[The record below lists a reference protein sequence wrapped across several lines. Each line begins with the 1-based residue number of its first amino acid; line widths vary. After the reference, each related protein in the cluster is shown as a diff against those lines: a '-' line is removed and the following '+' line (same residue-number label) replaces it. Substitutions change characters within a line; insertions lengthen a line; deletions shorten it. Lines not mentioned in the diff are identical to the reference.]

1 MSIVEKAAE
10 KLRTLQSDPDVATL
24 AAVADPAPVAEPAR
38 ATPSIERLHGRSRPV
53 EASAPVEPPWHVDE
67 AALRGVGAT
76 ADEASW
82 RLLDEMRRAK
92 RPLLDNATGKGARPI
107 AHAERIVVTSAVP
120 GEGKTFTTVSLALSL
135 AREPDF
141 EVLLVDGDVPKS
153 DITRRLGLEDRPGLM
168 DVLADESREPS
179 EVVVHTDVPNLLVVP
194 AGGQNALGSE
204 LFGGRRMD
212 YVLEAFGHS
221 RRPRLV
227 VFDSPPLLAI
237 SDAPV
242 LVSHMGQ
249 VVMVVAAGHTRQ
261 QDVRSALE
269 SLAGSQYVGL
279 ILNKS
284 SLPASESHYYGGYYG
299 HHYGKNA

>member
-10 KLRTLQSDPDVATL
+10 KLRTLQSEPDVAPL
-24 AAVADPAPVAEPAR
+24 AAVAESVPVEAPVHVPA
-38 ATPSIERLHGRSRPV
+38 SIERLQVRARAPESP
-53 EASAPVEPPWHVDE
+53 ASTDSPWHVD
-67 AALRGVGAT
+67 AAVLRGIGA
-76 ADEASW
+76 AAEEANW
-82 RLLDEMRRAK
+82 RLLDELRRAK

-120 GEGKTFTTVSLALSL
+120 GEGKTFTTANLALSL

-141 EVLLVDGDVPKS
+141 EVLLVDGDVPKA
-153 DITRRLGLEDRPGLM
+153 DITHRLGLDDRPGLM
-168 DVLADESREPS
+168 DVLADEAREPA
-179 EVVVHTDVPNLLVVP
+179 EVIVCTDVPNLLVVP
-194 AGGQNALGSE
+194 AGGQNALVAE

-212 YVLEAFGHS
+212 YVLEAFGRS
-221 RRPRLV
+221 QRPRLV

-237 SDAPV
+237 SDSPV

-269 SLAGSQYVGL
+269 SLGGSQYVGL
-279 ILNKS
+279 ILNMS

-299 HHYGKNA
+299 HHYGKTA